1 MATARELLGAALF
14 TGTGRL
20 WQVACT
26 ECDKISSRR
35 ALGLRRPFGCVAAAN
50 DGCAYWARP
59 SEPTPPSATLSD
71 RLGCLRVTYLAST
84 MERNDGNRS

>member
-20 WQVACT
+20 GKSRAT
-26 ECDKISSRR
+26 ECDDINSRR
-35 ALGLRRPFGCVAAAN
+35 ALGLRRAFGCVAAAK

-59 SEPTPPSATLSD
+59 SEPAPPAVTVSD
-71 RLGCLRVTYLAST
+71 RLGCLRVIYLAL
-84 MERNDGNRS
+84 NNGAPQ